1 MLGVTGGSGVNVV
14 VGGNHTI
21 VAVGEGVGGPGVS
34 VGKGGNSVAWG
45 RQPTRNTAIP
55 PAKNITPMIRI
66 TRFMLADKFTISQFC
81 DVKLNR

>member
-1 MLGVTGGSGVNVV
+1 MLGVTGGSGVKVA

-45 RQPTRNTAIP
+45 KQLTRNTAIP
-55 PAKNITPMIRI
+55 LARKITPMISNA
-66 TRFMLADKFTISQFC
+66 RFMVADKFTISQFC
-81 DVKLNR
+81 DVKLNQ